1 MSPNHSNDR
10 KELLVITQLNK
21 LKEQQRIK
29 QIHFNTIKV
38 DDAFVRFIQ
47 QSLDVKEKKEAL
59 DLIKE
64 AGGDLRACLRKFI
77 VH

>member
-47 QSLDVKEKKEAL
+47 QSLDVKKEAL